1 MNSLQ
6 INKQYYLLGLETI
19 TLLSHLKVE
28 IDILTYSIPFFILLL
43 SRLFAEYRL
52 LKLILEFH
60 FLIYQDKQ
68 AFLIF
73 YLSS

>member
-6 INKQYYLLGLETI
+6 ISKQYYLLGLDTI
-19 TLLSHLKVE
+19 TMLSHLIIK
-28 IDILTYSIPFFILLL
+28 IDILNYSILIYFITIW
-43 SRLFAEYRL
+43 LFAEYRL
-52 LKLILEFH
+52 LKLILEFL
-60 FLIYQDKQ
+60 FSIYQDKQ